1 MIVNNLVETGIGD
14 ANEDLSFKVY
24 PVPAIDR
31 VTVELDNPE
40 NAELLLEIY
49 SNTGRLMHSEYTV
62 HGNTIDLS
70 EFSKGMYILRIQ
82 GEGRF
87 ETRKIIVGD

>member
-1 MIVNNLVETGIGD
+1 VE
-14 ANEDLSFKVY
+14 V
-24 PVPAIDR
+24 
-31 VTVELDNPE
+31 DNPE

-49 SNTGRLMHSEYTV
+49 SNAGVLVHSEHTV

-82 GEGRF
+82 GERIS

>member
-1 MIVNNLVETGIGD
+1 MEV
-14 ANEDLSFKVY
+14 
-24 PVPAIDR
+24 
-31 VTVELDNPE
+31 DNPE

-49 SNTGRLMHSEYTV
+49 SNSGRLMHSEHIV

-82 GEGRF
+82 GEGRL